1 MQDKSP
7 KGYGLMQRD
16 REFDHYLDVEAHYH
30 QRPSLWVEPIGKW
43 GKGAVELVEIP
54 TDSETNDNVV
64 AYWISAKPLL
74 AKQKKHFR
82 YRLKVLNETA
92 PMPIWAVCSIPPRAG
107 RRCRAN
113 QPTT

>member
-74 AKQKKHFR
+74 AKQK
-82 YRLKVLNETA
+82 NTSATA
-92 PMPIWAVCSIPPRAG
+92 
-107 RRCRAN
+107 
-113 QPTT
+113 